1 MNVKTFEE
9 MFGKPLTIKDLVEK
23 FTEDTKTGQVTAYN
37 DKLNIRPPYQR
48 EFIYGMDRMKA
59 VINTVLLNY
68 PLNVMYW
75 AKKDDG
81 TFELMDG
88 QQRTLSICK
97 YYTEQFS
104 VEIDVAGEKMSK
116 TFGNLGDNKE
126 LFLNY
131 PLTVYICDGSEDD
144 KLAWFKIINIAG
156 VQLTEQEMR
165 NAIYNGTWVTDAKK
179 YFSRDDGEAYASEG
193 HTFDGHIYGD
203 YVDVVTGKNSE
214 KENSIIRQKL
224 LEKVLTWR
232 VDEYNRDNKL
242 DGKNKITINNYMD
255 AHRRDQSAIELWRY
269 YQDVIEWVKMTFPTY
284 YDIMKKVEW
293 GLLYNEFSKEKY
305 NNANNKVNDIMIF
318 KDEIGNIK
326 EVFKAVLSNDMKYLN
341 ARQFDEKE
349 RKKKYNEQNGICPYC
364 KKYFDFKDMDG
375 DHIIPW
381 SKGGKT
387 EYENLQMLCKECN
400 IKKSNYDVGYTIWDN
415 KSYNAF
421 DINKWDSK

>member
-9 MFGKPLTIKDLVEK
+9 MFGKPLTIKDLVEN

-104 VEIDVAGEKMSK
+104 VEIDIDKEKMSK

-193 HTFDGHIYGD
+193 HTSDDHIYGD

-242 DGKNKITINNYMD
+242 DGKNKIT
-255 AHRRDQSAIELWRY
+255 
-269 YQDVIEWVKMTFPTY
+269 K
-284 YDIMKKVEW
+284 
-293 GLLYNEFSKEKY
+293 LLS
-305 NNANNKVNDIMIF
+305 
-318 KDEIGNIK
+318 
-326 EVFKAVLSNDMKYLN
+326 
-341 ARQFDEKE
+341 
-349 RKKKYNEQNGICPYC
+349 
-364 KKYFDFKDMDG
+364 
-375 DHIIPW
+375 
-381 SKGGKT
+381 
-387 EYENLQMLCKECN
+387 
-400 IKKSNYDVGYTIWDN
+400 
-415 KSYNAF
+415 
-421 DINKWDSK
+421 